1 VRGRGREIAR
11 IVTRANHAQFS
22 SLPLLLGRKSTA
34 REITGAARAR
44 ETHPGYANPRKKVYS
59 RRMAS
64 IIVIVVGGTARAR
77 RGLALATGE
86 QRI

>member
-1 VRGRGREIAR
+1 
-11 IVTRANHAQFS
+11 
-22 SLPLLLGRKSTA
+22 
-34 REITGAARAR
+34 
-44 ETHPGYANPRKKVYS
+44 
-59 RRMAS
+59 MAS